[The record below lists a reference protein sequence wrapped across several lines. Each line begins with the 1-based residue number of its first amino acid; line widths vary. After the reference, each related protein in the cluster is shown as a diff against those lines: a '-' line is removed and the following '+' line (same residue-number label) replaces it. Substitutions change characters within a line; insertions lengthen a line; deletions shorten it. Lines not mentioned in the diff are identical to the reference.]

1 VFSHYGGYASPQSFV
16 DGLTIATWVGA
27 AVVGA
32 GAVIALAIPRIRPS
46 EERAEADLAYDA
58 A

>member
-1 VFSHYGGYASPQSFV
+1 VS
-16 DGLTIATWVGA
+16 ATWVGA

-32 GAVIALAIPRIRPS
+32 GAVIALAIPGKKRA
-46 EERAEADLAYDA
+46 ERAAVPALDA